1 MNERGLQWRAVIVFV
16 LTMLL
21 QVPTWAAAQTTFQR
35 IVVFGDSLSDPG
47 NLFALEKINIT
58 PPYDNLGPLLIPADV
73 YAKGGHHLSN
83 GPTWIEQYAR
93 TIGLAADTRPAF
105 QGFGVKA
112 TNYAVSGARAH
123 DDGINVNMG
132 AQVDVFLNKFS
143 GKVPADA
150 LYVIEFGSNDIRDIL
165 AGGDLSTIFSEAFS
179 TIGSSIASL
188 YYAGARKFLIC
199 NAPDFSLTPAML
211 QFPEPMRDIARFVSM
226 SYNQG
231 LETLV
236 VGPAA
241 ATLPEIEIVRLDF
254 FTLLNNVV
262 AAPALVNLR
271 VVDQP
276 CITPG
281 SPPYTCKD
289 PGQYMFWDGAHPTKA
304 GHAIMA
310 HAAETVLAE

>member
-1 MNERGLQWRAVIVFV
+1 MNERRLQLWAVIGFV
-16 LTMLL
+16 LTMVI
-21 QVPTWAAAQTTFQR
+21 QVPTWAAAETTFQS

-58 PPYDNLGPLLIPADV
+58 PPYDTLDPLLIPNDV

-105 QGFGVKA
+105 QNFGVKA

-123 DDGINVNMG
+123 DDLENVNLDD
-132 AQVDVFLNKFS
+132 QVNEFLNNFS
-143 GKVPADA
+143 GKLPADA

-165 AGGDLSTIFSEAFS
+165 AGGDLPTIFSGAFN

-211 QFPEPMRDIARFVSM
+211 QFPAEVRASAKGVSM
-226 SYNQG
+226 GYNQG

-241 ATLPEIEIVRLDF
+241 ANLPGIEIVRLDF

-262 AAPALVNLR
+262 AAPDLVNLR

-281 SPPYTCKD
+281 IPPYTCKHPD
-289 PGQYMFWDGAHPTKA
+289 QYMFWDGAHPTKA
-304 GHAIMA
+304 GHAIMS
-310 HAAETVLAE
+310 HAAATALAE